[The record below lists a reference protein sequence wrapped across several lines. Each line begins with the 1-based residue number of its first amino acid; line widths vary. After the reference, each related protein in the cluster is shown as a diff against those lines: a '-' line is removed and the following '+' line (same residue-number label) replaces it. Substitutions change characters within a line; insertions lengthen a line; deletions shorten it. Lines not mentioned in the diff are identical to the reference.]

1 MSPLET
7 PGSLTKGVHTNTPP
21 LSLQDYAV
29 TSNGFLPEEPPLRRL
44 PDPYYAPW
52 ESLVETLSISIAEQT
67 LRQQIDRLPV
77 LSTDRL
83 TTEPEWRRAC
93 VVLAFLTHGYIW
105 GGETAS
111 EGAEV
116 EVWCQFTGG
125 SNGQTLRRCSF
136 LDVVL
141 GVAA

>member
-7 PGSLTKGVHTNTPP
+7 PVFPSKGVHADTPP
-21 LSLQDYAV
+21 VSLRDYAV

-52 ESLVETLSISIAEQT
+52 ETLVETLSTSITQRT
-67 LRQQIDRLPV
+67 IRQQVDQLPV

-105 GGETAS
+105 SGETA
-111 EGAEV
+111 AEV
-116 EVWCQFTGG
+116 
-125 SNGQTLRRCSF
+125 RYHP
-136 LDVVL
+136 
-141 GVAA
+141 